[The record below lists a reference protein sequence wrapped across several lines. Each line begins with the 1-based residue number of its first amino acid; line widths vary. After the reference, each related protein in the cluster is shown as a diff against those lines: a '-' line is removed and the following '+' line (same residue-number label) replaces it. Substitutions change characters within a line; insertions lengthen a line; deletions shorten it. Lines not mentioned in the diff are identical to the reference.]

1 MVDYVQSAKAG
12 IESVQFID
20 DLIREYLLF
29 RGFKSTLM
37 SFEEDLEKDQD
48 KGFSAEKIVDELLT
62 MATELRVDDFLEY
75 WKYLTFRFFSHLSPK
90 YHRTTKMFETRIIRL
105 FLVAAVKAGERAQI
119 RRFMDAHGH
128 TLGKQGGDWIP
139 WLGIEYVENPA
150 GRPEFQNFFSDHWYT
165 SLRTALV
172 DFVQTIFPAMAV
184 PRIMLFDKER
194 RKIEA
199 LQRRIKLFEEQTSDE
214 TRIKAIEATEYETSL
229 VENHIGSVDVVK
241 SPAIKAA
248 DTATTAAAAG
258 EPTDIGQTVGIIQ
271 TEEPSSMLKISREDI
286 FLEHNSGISLAKF
299 SVTGDLIASYDDE
312 SILKIWSP
320 DPLSSTPKMKNELDF
335 TVSAMTWDRK
345 HAHLL
350 YLYDEDGYIHTLNTN
365 SNLLNPHLVAE
376 KRHPWIQA
384 MRASSISSSLLTV
397 CSAKP
402 ENTSDLSLR
411 IWDASANKMLATK
424 RLNSKID
431 THGVSA
437 ALNHNGNLAVLAYNT
452 GFVKLLDTR
461 SFETVAR
468 IDTKQQDLCA
478 IEFSMDE
485 DSVMAVTE
493 EGRLTQWSLRKD
505 NQMLAESTLGI
516 STGSGA
522 GTGAGI
528 SASASASTSTAALAE
543 LRLDSDRVAF
553 TPDRESIVVAPKD
566 QCLVFNVDSAAMTD
580 ATRRH
585 KDLVSCIDFAA
596 DKSLSASDDGTIRI
610 AQYRKV

>member
-1 MVDYVQSAKAG
+1 SAKAG

-37 SFEEDLEKDQD
+37 AFEDDLEKDQD
-48 KGFSAEKIVDELLT
+48 KGFSAEKIVDELLE
-62 MATELRVDDFLEY
+62 MAKELRVDDFLEY
-75 WKYLTFRFFSHLSPK
+75 WKYLSFRFFSHLSTK
-90 YHRTTKMFETRIIRL
+90 YHRTTKMFESRIIRL
-105 FLVAAVKAGERAQI
+105 FLVSAIKAGERTQI
-119 RRFMDAHGH
+119 RKFMDTHGQV
-128 TLGKQGGDWIP
+128 LGKQGGDWIP

-165 SLRTALV
+165 SLRTALI
-172 DFVQTIFPAMAV
+172 DFMQTIFPAMAV

-194 RKIEA
+194 RKIDA
-199 LQRRIKLFEEQTSDE
+199 LQRRLKLFEEQMGDE
-214 TRIKAIEATEYETSL
+214 TRIKALETTEYEPNL
-229 VENHIGSVDVVK
+229 VENHIGSVDAVK
-241 SPAIKAA
+241 SPVIKAA
-248 DTATTAAAAG
+248 DAAAVAG
-258 EPTDIGQTVGIIQ
+258 EPADIGQDVGVIQ
-271 TEEPSSMLKISREDI
+271 TDEPSSMLKISREDI

-299 SVTGDLIASYDDE
+299 SVAGDLIASYDDE

-320 DPLSSTPKMKNELDF
+320 DPLSSMPKMKNELDF
-335 TVSAMTWDRK
+335 AVSAMAWDRK
-345 HAHLL
+345 HVHLL
-350 YLYDEDGYIHTLNTN
+350 YLYDDDGYIHTLNTN
-365 SNLLNPHLVAE
+365 TNLLNPHLVAE
-376 KRHPWIQA
+376 KRYPWIQT
-384 MRASSISSSLLTV
+384 MRASSVSSTLLTV
-397 CSAKP
+397 CSSKP
-402 ENTSDLSLR
+402 ESTSDLSLR
-411 IWDASANKMLATK
+411 IWDAGANKVLASKRLATK
-424 RLNSKID
+424 VD
-431 THGVSA
+431 THGVGA
-437 ALNHNGNLAVLAYNT
+437 ALNHNGNLAVLAYST

-478 IEFSMDE
+478 IEFSMSE

-505 NQMLAESTLGI
+505 SQMLAESILGI
-516 STGSGA
+516 SA
-522 GTGAGI
+522 AAPAAAAAGI
-528 SASASASTSTAALAE
+528 AE
-543 LRLDSDRVAF
+543 LRLDGDRVAF
-553 TPDRESIVVAPKD
+553 TPDRESIVVAPRD

>member
-1 MVDYVQSAKAG
+1 MMPPLSPSMVDYVQSAKAG

-37 SFEEDLEKDQD
+37 AFEEDLEKDQD
-48 KGFSAEKIVDELLT
+48 KGFSAEYIVDELLT
-62 MATELRVDDFLEY
+62 MAKELRVDDFLDY

-90 YHRTTKMFETRIIRL
+90 YHRTTKMFEARIIRL
-105 FLVAAVKAGERAQI
+105 FLVSAIKAGERMQI
-119 RRFMDAHGH
+119 RKFMDVHGH
-128 TLGKQGGDWIP
+128 ALGKQGGDWIP

-150 GRPEFQNFFSDHWYT
+150 GRPEFQNFFSDHWFT

-194 RKIEA
+194 RKIDA
-199 LQRRIKLFEEQTSDE
+199 LKRRIKLFEEQMSDE
-214 TRIKAIEATEYETSL
+214 TRIKTLEATEYESNL
-229 VENHIGSVDVVK
+229 VEDHIGIVDAVK
-241 SPAIKAA
+241 SPVIKAA
-248 DTATTAAAAG
+248 DTAATAG
-258 EPTDIGQTVGIIQ
+258 DPTDIGQAVGVIH
-271 TEEPSSMLKISREDI
+271 TDEPSSMLKISREDI

-320 DPLSSTPKMKNELDF
+320 DPLSSTPKMKKELDF
-335 TVSAMTWDRK
+335 TASAMTWDRK
-345 HAHLL
+345 HMHLL
-350 YLYDEDGYIHTLNTN
+350 YLYDEDGFIHTLNTN
-365 SNLLNPHLVAE
+365 TNLLNPHHVVE

-384 MRASSISSSLLTV
+384 MRASSISSTLLTV
-397 CSAKP
+397 CSSKP
-402 ENTSDLSLR
+402 ESTSDLSLR
-411 IWDASANKMLATK
+411 IWDASANKTLATK
-424 RLNSKID
+424 RLTTKVD
-431 THGVSA
+431 THGISV

-461 SFETVAR
+461 SFETVAK

-485 DSVMAVTE
+485 DSVIAVTE
-493 EGRLTQWSLRKD
+493 EGRLTQWSLRRD
-505 NQMLAESTLGI
+505 NQMLAESTL
-516 STGSGA
+516 SFSAAAAAASVTA
-522 GTGAGI
+522 GL
-528 SASASASTSTAALAE
+528 LAD

-553 TPDRESIVVAPKD
+553 TSDRESIVVAPKD

-610 AQYRKV
+610 AEYRKV